1 MENYRNEQ
9 LKKYSGVRSWLLLLC
24 VIITIGVP
32 LHTLYNLF
40 TSYQVSF
47 QYFQISPNFERYFYI
62 DLVLSLIIIALSLR
76 AGIAL
81 WTLKSGAVRT
91 AQKYLFILLIYTVI
105 TVFLPITVGIYTEVN
120 ELLIIEIIM
129 SCLQSI
135 VFFGV
140 WYSYLNVSTRVK
152 ATYLS
157 SSNSK
162 EVEAFCF
169 LKFRGCRVNL
179 K

>member
-24 VIITIGVP
+24 LIITIGVP
-32 LHTLYNLF
+32 IKTLYYLF
-40 TSYQVSF
+40 TSYQISF
-47 QYFQISPNFERYFYI
+47 QYVQISPNFQKYFYI

-76 AGIAL
+76 AGIGL
-81 WTLKSGAVRT
+81 WTLKNGAVRT
-91 AQKYLFILLIYTVI
+91 AKKYLLILLAYTIVA
-105 TVFLPITVGIYTEVN
+105 VFLPLTVGISTEVN
-120 ELLIIEIIM
+120 ELLIIEVIM
-129 SCLQSI
+129 TCLQSI

-157 SSNSK
+157 SNNS
-162 EVEAFCF
+162 EEIRQVCF
-169 LKFRGCRVNL
+169 LRFRGCRLN
-179 K
+179 